1 LIYLAFA
8 ILIIGI
14 FLLWFTRSKGRES
27 GLPVGKI
34 ISSDT
39 GGWKAVDSPLFDAE
53 HQLTGRPDYLV
64 ETRSMII
71 PVEVKSSRVG
81 NMPHE
86 GHVLQ
91 LSAYCKLVESEY
103 GVRPGYGIINYP
115 GKTFQVDFTPKLE
128 RRLFQEIHDLRQS
141 EKQSVVN
148 RSHNWTGRCRAC
160 GYRSIC
166 DQNLSR

>member
-1 LIYLAFA
+1 MVG
-8 ILIIGI
+8 IL
-14 FLLWFTRSKGRES
+14 LLWFTRSKERSS

-39 GGWKAVDSPLFDAE
+39 GGWKAVDSPLFDAG

-64 ETRSMII
+64 ETKSMII
-71 PVEVKSSRVG
+71 PVEVKSSQVG
-81 NMPHE
+81 NAPHE

-91 LSAYCKLVESEY
+91 LSAYCRLVESEY
-103 GVRPGYGIINYP
+103 GVRPSHGMINYP
-115 GKTFQVDFTPKLE
+115 GKTFQIDYTTKLE

-141 EKQSVVN
+141 EKQSMVN
-148 RSHNWTGRCRAC
+148 RSHNSPGRCLAC
-160 GYRSIC
+160 GFRSIC